1 MEGVNGSP
9 GVSRGQTEPLPE
21 QLETIPYRSPSD
33 LSCSLCRSLARELSD
48 LFPTCIYDHKK

>member
-33 LSCSLCRSLARELSD
+33 LSCSLCRSLARELS
-48 LFPTCIYDHKK
+48 